1 MKCYKIPTP
10 IKPEAGKMN
19 VFVELL
25 EENLVLLTLTHMDG
39 YTMKLLR
46 ALFWVFL

>member
-1 MKCYKIPTP
+1 
-10 IKPEAGKMN
+10 MN

-39 YTMKLLR
+39 YTIKQLR
-46 ALFWVFL
+46 ALCWVFLVYVQLIKSFISVK